1 MKLSELQAM
10 WLADCKMDEMA
21 LDAESL
27 KIPNLHSKYMEYW
40 NEEVLNQRRLEQE
53 YKSEFKIRWEY
64 YSGKLSEE
72 ELEEYNLEPFLQKVL
87 RQDLDIYLDSD
98 KKLQEIKSKIEYTK
112 QKVNYVE
119 SIIKQLNGRGYLI
132 KNAIDFIRFQTGS

>member
-72 ELEEYNLEPFLQKVL
+72 EHEEYNLEPFLQKVL

>member
-27 KIPNLHSKYMEYW
+27 KIPNLHSKYLEYW

-98 KKLQEIKSKIEYTK
+98 KRLQEIKSKIEYTK

-132 KNAIDFIRFQTGS
+132 KNAIDFVRFQTGS

>member
-112 QKVNYVE
+112 QKVNYVSLSNLMVE
-119 SIIKQLNGRGYLI
+119 VI
-132 KNAIDFIRFQTGS
+132 